1 MKLSFWK
8 LFSVASLLSASQL
21 ANASLINV
29 NGYSLNTETNIVSD
43 GTLEWLQ
50 WDETK
55 GLSIESA
62 LDKHAGWSL
71 ASNDQMANLFNDFF
85 TGMTWASIETGMEY
99 EFHSEN
105 YFNDVA
111 IYNSF
116 LDLFGYRLISTD
128 EDNAEY
134 TQTYTNSRRGIGSYY
149 GSDEDG
155 DGFYKAA
162 SVRDWSHSTKYLK
175 DTGEMRNVYTPA
187 NASLKQDR
195 YSPTDSY
202 ENFGV
207 ALVRT
212 SSVADFTEVSEP
224 TTALIFALGIFGML
238 ARRFKG

>member
-1 MKLSFWK
+1 MKRSFWR
-8 LFSVASLLSASQL
+8 LLSVTSLLSASQF

-55 GLSIESA
+55 GLSIEAA
-62 LDKHAGWSL
+62 LDKHTGWGL
-71 ASNDQMANLFNDFF
+71 ATNNQMANLFNNFF
-85 TGMTWASIETGMEY
+85 TGMTWESIETGMDY
-99 EFHSEN
+99 EFHREN
-105 YFNDVA
+105 SFDDVA

-134 TQTYTNSRRGIGSYY
+134 TQIYENSRRGISSYY

-162 SVRDWSHSTKYLK
+162 SVRDWSYSTKYLK
-175 DTGEMRNVYTPA
+175 DTDEMRYVYTPA
-187 NASLKQDR
+187 NATLHQDR
-195 YSPTDSY
+195 YSPTDNY
-202 ENFGV
+202 ETFGV

-212 SSVADFTEVSEP
+212 TSVTDSTEVSEP

-238 ARRFKG
+238 ARKFKG